1 MNFLKGLVK
10 MQLTIK
16 DVVSNLIDALTAEH
30 NLLSKHE
37 LLEMAKNSQFKDE
50 AAAAYELGAKVL
62 YEQLPYILERIDMA
76 MLMSAAVG
84 DVALPTIGKIYE
96 AEAPYD
102 FPLSEDG
109 FIDTEEVYNTID
121 DVVKDIKDGL
131 SDW

>member
-1 MNFLKGLVK
+1 

-16 DVVSNLIDALTAEH
+16 DVVNNLIDALTAEH

-37 LLEMAKNSQFKDE
+37 LLEVAKNSQFKDE
-50 AAAAYELGAKVL
+50 AMAAYERGAKVL

-84 DVALPTIGKIYE
+84 DVALPTIEKIYE

>member
-1 MNFLKGLVK
+1 
-10 MQLTIK
+10 
-16 DVVSNLIDALTAEH
+16 
-30 NLLSKHE
+30 
-37 LLEMAKNSQFKDE
+37 MAKNSQFKDE
-50 AAAAYELGAKVL
+50 ATAVYKRGAEVL

-84 DVALPTIGKIYE
+84 DVALPTIEKIYE

>member
-1 MNFLKGLVK
+1 

-16 DVVSNLIDALTAEH
+16 DVINNLIDALTEEH

-37 LLEMAKNSQFKDE
+37 LLETAKNSQFKDE
-50 AAAAYELGAKVL
+50 AMAVYKRGAEVL

-84 DVALPTIGKIYE
+84 DVALPTIEKIYE

-121 DVVKDIKDGL
+121 DVVKDIKDSL

>member
-1 MNFLKGLVK
+1 

-16 DVVSNLIDALTAEH
+16 DVINNLIDALTEEH

-37 LLEMAKNSQFKDE
+37 LLEAAKNSQFKDE
-50 AAAAYELGAKVL
+50 AMAVYKRGAEVL

-84 DVALPTIGKIYE
+84 DVALPTIAKIYE

-121 DVVKDIKDGL
+121 DVVKDIKDSL

>member
-1 MNFLKGLVK
+1 

-16 DVVSNLIDALTAEH
+16 DVVNNLIDALTAEH

-37 LLEMAKNSQFKDE
+37 LLDVAKNSKFKDE
-50 AAAAYELGAKVL
+50 AMAAYKRGAEVL

-76 MLMSAAVG
+76 MLMSAAIG
-84 DVALPTIGKIYE
+84 DVALPTIAKIYE